1 MDNLTIGFLGLGA
14 GFILLLCRVQIGVA
28 LGLVSFI
35 GIGVLLNMR
44 AAWGMLTAVPFN
56 FVGDWNLTAIPMFLL
71 MGFVC
76 YHAGLTR
83 GLFEA
88 CRSWMARL
96 PGGLAIASVIGS
108 AGFAAVTGSSVACAA
123 AMGRIAV
130 PEMLR
135 AGYDKGLA
143 TGSIAAAG
151 TLGALIPPSI
161 AFVIYG
167 WFTEQSVG
175 MLLMAG
181 LIPGLLTAGL
191 YTVMIVGRC
200 VIDPSLAPKVAM
212 KVTWRKKLEAL
223 LQVWPMPVL
232 VLGVIGSIYSGM
244 ATPTEAGALG
254 AAFALIIGAFM
265 GNLNKKT
272 LGDSVR
278 DALRTTS
285 SLFFLAI
292 GAVMLTRFLAMAGI
306 PGFIADL
313 VSHLEL
319 GPISLVIALSI
330 VYLILGMFLDPLG
343 ILLIT
348 IPVFLPMFQALNL
361 DLVWL
366 GVIMVKYI
374 EIGLLT
380 PPVGFNV
387 YILLPTGWTITPDN
401 GATQQT
407 EGTLVN
413 TALQGFFL
421 AISRSTPA
429 SPPAPTGTVRNRLL
443 GSQFTGNPTV
453 FQDGLFLTLQV
464 DIPAGAASGT
474 FPITLEALVMTEQ
487 SSGNNLETTVVAGS
501 VTIP

>member
-1 MDNLTIGFLGLGA
+1 MDNLTIGYLGVAAIMVLLALRVPISFALGSVSFVGIWLVRSKGA
-14 GFILLLCRVQIGVA
+14 A
-28 LGLVSFI
+28 LGLI
-35 GIGVLLNMR
+35 GSLPHDFASSWELS
-44 AAWGMLTAVPFN
+44 AV
-56 FVGDWNLTAIPMFLL
+56 PMFLL
-71 MGFVC
+71 MGAIA
-76 YHAGLTR
+76 YQTGLTSS
-83 GLFEA
+83 LYTA
-88 CRSWMARL
+88 ARLWLNEL
-96 PGGLAIASVIGS
+96 PGGLAVATNFTA
-108 AGFAAVTGSSVACAA
+108 AGFAAASGSSIATSAA
-123 AMGRIAV
+123 VGKLAI

-135 AGYDKGLA
+135 FGYDKALA
-143 TGSIAAAG
+143 TGTVAASG

-330 VYLILGMFLDPLG
+330 VYLILGMFLDPIG
-343 ILLIT
+343 VMLLT
-348 IPVFLPMFQALNL
+348 LPVFLPAFDALDMNL
-361 DLVWL
+361 IWV
-366 GVIMVKYI
+366 GVIVVKMI

-380 PPVGFNV
+380 PPVGLNV
-387 YILLPTGWTITPDN
+387 YVVKNVAGDSVP
-401 GATQQT
+401 
-407 EGTLVN
+407 
-413 TALQGFFL
+413 LQ
-421 AISRSTPA
+421 
-429 SPPAPTGTVRNRLL
+429 
-443 GSQFTGNPTV
+443 TV
-453 FQDGLFLTLQV
+453 FKGVLWFLGCEVIIMALL
-464 DIPAGAASGT
+464 IA
-474 FPITLEALVMTEQ
+474 FPEISLWLPSLMHM
-487 SSGNNLETTVVAGS
+487 G
-501 VTIP
+501 